1 MKEIFANDKEVHSM
15 ILKVPEF
22 VNTKGNDCI
31 LSKKYTT
38 KEEGFIMK
46 KLNKKME
53 LVNNAIMVILMIGFF
68 VFLMG
73 DGLFG
78 HLGGLIVTIIVTI
91 LVSLL
96 YIRKLQLKNKKLQL
110 KIKARR

>member
-15 ILKVPEF
+15 ILEVPEF

-38 KEEGFIMK
+38 KEEGLNMR
-46 KLNKKME
+46 LNKKME
-53 LVNNAIMVILMIGFF
+53 LVNDMIMAVAMIGFMF
-68 VFLMG
+68 FLLG
-73 DGLFG
+73 DALFG

-110 KIKARR
+110 RIKARH